1 MTVIDELLW
10 QSHAEAA
17 HETGGEAPPRVDV
30 HQHIWTDG
38 LCAALAE
45 RTDTPRLRRS
55 GRVWIL
61 QLAGEPAFEMPPAES
76 ADQRT
81 AVLDDLGL
89 DVGIVALSAALGAE
103 ELPEHEARRLIS
115 AWDDDADALPERLP
129 AWGSLPL
136 RLPDPA
142 DVDAA
147 LDRGR
152 VGITIPATALS
163 GPAAV
168 DHLGPV
174 LERLAER
181 DAPLFVHPGPS
192 APGTWLPALTSYV
205 ASLSTAWHAWAL
217 YGREHHPRL
226 RVLFAAL
233 AGLAPLHVERLRA
246 RVPAADARAALGDE
260 HLFYETSSY
269 GPRAQRVI
277 AELIAPTAIVHGT
290 DWPYAAR
297 VDDARTRGR
306 LALQQNPA
314 ILLGRTRR
322 AVVA

>member
-1 MTVIDELLW
+1 MKGGANDGDRRTAV
-10 QSHAEAA
+10 AVACRGGA
-17 HETGGEAPPRVDV
+17 RTGGEAPPRVDV

-192 APGTWLPALTSYV
+192 APGTCASRAHELRRLAVDRVARLGALRPRAPSAPA
-205 ASLSTAWHAWAL
+205 
-217 YGREHHPRL
+217 HPL
-226 RVLFAAL
+226 RGARGPRA
-233 AGLAPLHVERLRA
+233 APLRTAARA
-246 RVPAADARAALGDE
+246 RAGGRRPSGLGDE
-260 HLFYETSSY
+260 HRSTRR
-269 GPRAQRVI
+269 P
-277 AELIAPTAIVHGT
+277 PTAR
-290 DWPYAAR
+290 AR
-297 VDDARTRGR
+297 SGSS
-306 LALQQNPA
+306 PS
-314 ILLGRTRR
+314 
-322 AVVA
+322 